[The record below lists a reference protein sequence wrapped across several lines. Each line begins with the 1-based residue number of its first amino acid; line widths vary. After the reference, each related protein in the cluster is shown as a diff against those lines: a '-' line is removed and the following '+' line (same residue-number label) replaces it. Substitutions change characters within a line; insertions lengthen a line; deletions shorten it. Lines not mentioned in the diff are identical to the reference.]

1 MRVHTG
7 EKPFTCFIPGCPKT
21 FKQKSQ
27 QYSHMRQ
34 AHNYNTDMLK
44 GSGKAFMQ
52 PSLYPGA
59 VGGVGVII
67 PQNFNDE
74 SPKYSK
80 PTPKKPLKKAGPQQD
95 DEGKEI
101 HDLFNQLKKKR
112 SKRAQRADQEDI
124 LQSEDE
130 ED

>member
-1 MRVHTG
+1 
-7 EKPFTCFIPGCPKT
+7 
-21 FKQKSQ
+21 
-27 QYSHMRQ
+27 MRQ

-74 SPKYSK
+74 SPKDSK
-80 PTPKKPLKKAGPQQD
+80 PTPKKP
-95 DEGKEI
+95 
-101 HDLFNQLKKKR
+101 
-112 SKRAQRADQEDI
+112 
-124 LQSEDE
+124 
-130 ED
+130 